1 VVFGVTRAISAKFPE
16 SPQIPRGEAEWYL
29 EVMREILIISN
40 EGDRCCLSRP
50 KYHEAKPSGILGD
63 ESSICSPSL
72 ISAKYYEFLKYPSAF
87 LYLYHDLW
95 YFKGINKER
104 GHSFPNKYEQ

>member
-1 VVFGVTRAISAKFPE
+1 MVFGVTRGISAKFPE
-16 SPQIPRGEAEWYL
+16 SPEM
-29 EVMREILIISN
+29 MREILTISN
-40 EGDRCCLSRP
+40 EGDRYCLSHP
-50 KYHEAKPSGILGD
+50 KYHEAKPSGILGY
-63 ESSICSPSL
+63 ESSIYPWNL
-72 ISAKYYEFLKYPSAF
+72 ISAKYYEFLKYPSAL